1 MPNIRDARILIIAT
15 DGFEQLELTVPRDE
29 LRKAGA
35 RVDVASPSGSS
46 IRGWNKTNWGESAP
60 ANLTIASVSPDDYH
74 ALVLPGGAMNPDKL
88 RVDADAMRVVKA
100 FLDSGKLVAA
110 ICHAPWLLVQAD
122 AVRGRTMTSFK
133 SIRKDVENAGANWV
147 DQEVVVDDGVLTSR
161 NPDDLPA
168 FVARI
173 IEEIEEDRHQ
183 RRRPSGE
190 PRQRA
195 PARSSAGSA
204 RSSRRSAAG

>member
-1 MPNIRDARILIIAT
+1 MPNIQAARILIIAT

-35 RVDVASPSGSS
+35 KVDVASPSGSA
-46 IRGWNKTNWGESAP
+46 IRGWNKTDWGESAP
-60 ANLTIASVSPDDYH
+60 ANLSIAKAKPDDYT

-88 RVDADAMRVVKA
+88 RVDADAMRVVNA

-122 AVRGRTMTSFK
+122 AVRGRTMTSYN

-147 DQEVVVDDGVLTSR
+147 DQEVVVDDGVVTSR

-168 FVARI
+168 FVAKI
-173 IEEIEEDRHQ
+173 IEEIEAGRDQ
-183 RRRPSGE
+183 RPSDSHANA
-190 PRQRA
+190 PR
-195 PARSSAGSA
+195 ARESRGSA
-204 RSSRRSAAG
+204 HA